1 MKKYEY
7 KIYKISQVE
16 LEKELKELGSQG
28 WEMVFF
34 GKEQRS
40 IFKRELKVVASKNLE
55 VLNDQFSDEINLE
68 NLKKNIRYDT
78 KKNKTLLAV
87 SY

>member
-1 MKKYEY
+1 MKKFEY

-28 WEMVFF
+28 WEMVFY
-34 GKEQRS
+34 GEEQES
-40 IFKRELKVVASKNLE
+40 IFKREIEVMTSKNLE

-68 NLKKNIRYDT
+68 NLKKDQ
-78 KKNKTLLAV
+78 
-87 SY
+87 

>member
-7 KIYKISQVE
+7 KIFKVSQTE

-34 GKEQRS
+34 SKEQGS
-40 IFKRELKVVASKNLE
+40 IFKREIDVMTSKNLE

-68 NLKKNIRYDT
+68 NLKKDQ
-78 KKNKTLLAV
+78 
-87 SY
+87 

>member
-7 KIYKISQVE
+7 KIFKVSQTE

-28 WEMVFF
+28 WEMIFY
-34 GKEQRS
+34 GKEQES
-40 IFKRELKVVASKNLE
+40 IFKREIEVMTSKNLE

-68 NLKKNIRYDT
+68 NLKKDQ
-78 KKNKTLLAV
+78 
-87 SY
+87 